1 MTEEPAPGGRL
12 VTGPLESRGLSVA
25 LRNRLQQPPLRR
37 TLTSALSPDEVSAS
51 LRAHR
56 VTLVP
61 NPHRRE
67 AP

>member
-1 MTEEPAPGGRL
+1 MTEQEGGRL
-12 VTGPLESRGLSVA
+12 VTGPLEAHGLSPA

-37 TLTSALSPDEVSAS
+37 TLSSALSPDEVATA
-51 LRAHR
+51 LRSHN
-56 VTLVP
+56 VTLIP